1 MDALFRACEG
11 IGGGIESRAA
21 SFDGAQD
28 EGEYSIHFLILS
40 LSKDEETLD
49 AEFLHALFRGNDGV
63 VADSVISRRTLR
75 RVADAAAKGRRR
87 HALHRGGAFREPI
100 AV

>member
-1 MDALFRACEG
+1 LPKIFCRHFRERACEG

-49 AEFLHALFRGNDGV
+49 VEFLH
-63 VADSVISRRTLR
+63 TL
-75 RVADAAAKGRRR
+75 
-87 HALHRGGAFREPI
+87 
-100 AV
+100 